1 MLRFVAAAVLVITPA
16 IANAEVV
23 DRSPA
28 GFTVKS
34 VVTIA
39 ASPERS
45 FRALVDDIGR
55 WWEPSHTLSGDA
67 GNLRIDARPGGC
79 FCETL
84 PKGGGVAH
92 AVVTNV
98 VPGELVRMSGALGPL
113 QEHAV
118 VGTLT
123 VQFASAGQGTTAT
136 LTYAVAGSFPGGLEK
151 AAAPVDKVLSD
162 QLHRLKTYLEG
173 PAQRSTNPQGPIDPE
188 RMTPT
193 GRPSGPPSHV
203 ISASLCLCGFVRG
216 GCPTDRTTL
225 AARVRSAGSRSAAAP
240 CGTSAAAR

>member
-1 MLRFVAAAVLVITPA
+1 MKPGVVFAGEAGMVRFLAAAVLVLTPA
-16 IANAEVV
+16 IAMGEVV
-23 DRSPA
+23 ERSPA

-45 FRALVDDIGR
+45 FRALVEDIGR
-55 WWEPSHTLSGDA
+55 WWEPSHTFSGDA

-98 VPGELVRMSGALGPL
+98 VPGELLRMSGALGPL

-151 AAAPVDKVLSD
+151 VAAPVDKVLSD
-162 QLHRLKTYLEG
+162 QLQRLKTYLERR
-173 PAQRSTNPQGPIDPE
+173 AHRSTAP
-188 RMTPT
+188 R
-193 GRPSGPPSHV
+193 PPS
-203 ISASLCLCGFVRG
+203 IPSA
-216 GCPTDRTTL
+216 
-225 AARVRSAGSRSAAAP
+225 
-240 CGTSAAAR
+240 